1 MSKRMKWQTIKFHQ
15 LTTDQLYETL
25 KLRVDIF
32 VVEQTCPYPELDEKD
47 RHEETLHLLGSDG
60 DELIAYARLLA
71 PGVSYA
77 DASIGRFAVKESQR
91 DQGCGSQLL
100 DKCLQEMNQQWPGSA
115 IRISAQAHLQE
126 FYEKFNFE
134 ITSDIYLEDDI
145 PHVEMLKMHKQ

>member
-1 MSKRMKWQTIKFHQ
+1 MKWQSIKFHQ
-15 LTTDQLYETL
+15 LTTDQLYEIL

-47 RHEETLHLLGSDG
+47 RHEETIHLLGSD
-60 DELIAYARLLA
+60 DDNLIAYARLLA
-71 PGVSYA
+71 PGVSYT
-77 DASIGRFAVKESQR
+77 DASIGRFAVKESRRHQR
-91 DQGCGSQLL
+91 LGSQLL
-100 DKCLQEMNQQWPGSA
+100 DECLQEIKQLWPGSA

-145 PHVEMLKMHKQ
+145 PHIEMLKNDE